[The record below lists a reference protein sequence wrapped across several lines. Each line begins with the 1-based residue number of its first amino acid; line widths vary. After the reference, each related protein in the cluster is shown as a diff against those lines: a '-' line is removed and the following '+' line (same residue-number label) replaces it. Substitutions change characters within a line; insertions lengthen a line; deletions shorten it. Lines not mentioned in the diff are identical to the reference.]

1 MSLTYSL
8 SLCFFMKVSLS
19 LTVAMITLLFVITWL
34 PLFALSILATF
45 NPEVLPWPSTST
57 RLLHFVKCMH
67 YSSSAINPVLYS
79 YRNVELRRTIGV
91 LLQRLVLRRGPGVDE
106 VFRSRRSSSVVSASH
121 FRKLSSV
128 SDRCR
133 KPSAESQ

>member
-1 MSLTYSL
+1 M
-8 SLCFFMKVSLS
+8 
-19 LTVAMITLLFVITWL
+19 
-34 PLFALSILATF
+34 
-45 NPEVLPWPSTST
+45 
-57 RLLHFVKCMH
+57 
-67 YSSSAINPVLYS
+67 
-79 YRNVELRRTIGV
+79 